1 MLAAPVLVASI
12 GAQAQPTPATQ
23 VAEPTEAKK
32 ICRTERIT
40 GSLTRVRRTCL
51 TEAEWRELATRS
63 RRSVEDTQ
71 RDAAGGTNPSFTECN
86 APAAAMAGCGG
97 APPVTPGGPGGF

>member
-12 GAQAQPTPATQ
+12 GAQAQSTPATQ

-40 GSLTRVRRTCL
+40 GSVH
-51 TEAEWRELATRS
+51 E
-63 RRSVEDTQ
+63 
-71 RDAAGGTNPSFTECN
+71 
-86 APAAAMAGCGG
+86 
-97 APPVTPGGPGGF
+97 